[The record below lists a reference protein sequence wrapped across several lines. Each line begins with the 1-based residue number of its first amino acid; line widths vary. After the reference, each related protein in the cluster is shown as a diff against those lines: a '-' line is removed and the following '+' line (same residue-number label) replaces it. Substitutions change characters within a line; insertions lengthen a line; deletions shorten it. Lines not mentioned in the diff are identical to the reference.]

1 MASVKTGLFAG
12 LVVVALAGCG
22 SAATGSSP
30 SGDATQ
36 TVEAAATP
44 TAQGSA
50 GAETGTPAATTSPAG
65 TVSGPAA
72 KPCGGTGCTALAS
85 EKYGTRRITAVD
97 PGGSAVVL
105 QPVAGIPAEDW
116 RISVAG
122 TVSDFSR
129 AGLIGPVVGE
139 MWPTSEAYEYEYA
152 PRGVA
157 SGKCLGIA
165 GTATAIALKP
175 CGLGASTLWVAL
187 TADRSGGFSPLIS
200 ATDTSKKTPI
210 VLTAT
215 SADGALTI
223 SGLSVTGG
231 TVAPAQMWRPVTGL
245 PPA

>member
-1 MASVKTGLFAG
+1 MAWVKTGVFAG
-12 LVVVALAGCG
+12 LVIVALTGCG
-22 SAATGSSP
+22 SAAVSSSP
-30 SGDATQ
+30 SGNATQ

-44 TAQGSA
+44 TAQGGSA
-50 GAETGTPAATTSPAG
+50 TAAPAATASPAA

-72 KPCGGTGCTALAS
+72 KPCGTTGCTALAS

-116 RISVAG
+116 LVSVAG
-122 TVSDFSR
+122 TVSDFHR

-139 MWPTSEAYEYEYA
+139 MWPTEKAYEYEYA
-152 PRGVA
+152 PRGIA
-157 SGKCLGIA
+157 SGKCLGVA
-165 GTATAIALKP
+165 GTAIALKP
-175 CGLGASTLWVAL
+175 CGVGASTLWVAL

-223 SGLSVTGG
+223 SELSVTGG
-231 TVAPAQMWRPVTGL
+231 TVAPAQMWQPVTGL